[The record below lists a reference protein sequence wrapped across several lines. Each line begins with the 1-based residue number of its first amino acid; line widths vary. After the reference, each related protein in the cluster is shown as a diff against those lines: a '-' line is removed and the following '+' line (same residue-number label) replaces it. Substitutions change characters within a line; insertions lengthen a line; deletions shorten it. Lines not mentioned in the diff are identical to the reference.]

1 MKNIIDLGGD
11 EMEFS
16 NEEEFYA
23 TLNQWVRDG
32 SNITGFYSSMTSD
45 GVVYVVRLT
54 GPDGAKEE
62 LTLEVM

>member
-11 EMEFS
+11 EMEFF

-32 SNITGFYSSMTSD
+32 SNITGFYSSLTSD
-45 GVVYVVRLT
+45 GVVYVVHLI

-62 LTLEVM
+62 LNLEVM

>member
-32 SNITGFYSSMTSD
+32 SNITGFYSSLTSD
-45 GVVYVVRLT
+45 GVVYVVTLI

-62 LTLEVM
+62 LNLEVM